1 MKSPS
6 DIQTTGTQNKQQGNG
21 CVPKLMCLPK
31 FMCAFE
37 MTKNNKGFHINYVTT
52 EVLWVSDRNTVYSY
66 DLDGD
71 NLEYA
76 HYLFEGN
83 TLTGSGSHTVNKKA
97 ELIYIDTNYNI
108 KTLPITSEKVVTF
121 IEI

>member
-6 DIQTTGTQNKQQGNG
+6 DIQTTGTQNPQQGNG

-52 EVLWVSDRNTVYSY
+52 EVIWVSDHNTVYSY
-66 DLDGD
+66 DLNGCALKYLPD
-71 NLEYA
+71 
-76 HYLFEGN
+76 LFEGD

-97 ELIYIDTNYNI
+97 ELIYIDTN
-108 KTLPITSEKVVTF
+108 IT
-121 IEI
+121 